1 MEFKISDSL
10 KKLIKQYF
18 SIDFDEFKIK
28 KINHY
33 NQSYKFIFTNN
44 ISYIKIVFNEK
55 YILSINFFKDIN
67 SFYNCLLNDSDKALM
82 YNENFNKIDI
92 FENGMLKDTISS
104 KSYDFSIDIALAIF
118 LKISNFQELKREVN
132 ENEI

>member
-18 SIDFDEFKIK
+18 FIDFDEFKIK

-55 YILSINFFKDIN
+55 YIL
-67 SFYNCLLNDSDKALM
+67 L
-82 YNENFNKIDI
+82 ID
-92 FENGMLKDTISS
+92 
-104 KSYDFSIDIALAIF
+104 F
-118 LKISNFQELKREVN
+118 LKIYVHFIIDFFTIVIKL
-132 ENEI
+132 

>member
-33 NQSYKFIFTNN
+33 NQNYKFIFTNN
-44 ISYIKIVFNEK
+44 ISYIRIVFNEK
-55 YILSINFFKDIN
+55 YILSINFFKDIS
-67 SFYNCLLNDSDKALM
+67 SFYNSLLSSSDKALM

-92 FENGMLKDTISS
+92 FENGTLKDTISS
-104 KSYDFSIDIALAIF
+104 KSYDFSIDTTLAVF
-118 LKISNFQELKREVN
+118 LKISNFQELRMEVN
-132 ENEI
+132 ENGI